1 MSTGKYKLQNAAR
14 PWLYVSIVDGKI
26 VGSSGGSGVMIEW
39 FANVREDGL
48 ATFQAVSDG
57 QVTDDYIYFDLGNQS
72 LILSKDPFFFAII
85 PSPRAPTLSLI
96 GIIDPDWVWATVSQ
110 EQNLPISIRSKDG
123 STAELWVFEKAPEE

>member
-1 MSTGKYKLQNAAR
+1 
-14 PWLYVSIVDGKI
+14 
-26 VGSSGGSGVMIEW
+26 MIEW

-57 QVTDDYIYFDLGNQS
+57 QVTDDYIYFDLGSQS

-85 PSPRAPTLSLI
+85 PSPRAPALSLI